1 MSSIVVL
8 DARPLSQICHPRK
21 WEYISNWYKQIVASG
36 RRVVIAEIT
45 DYETRRGLLKEKAT
59 RQIEELDA
67 LVDSNYYAPLSTSL
81 IHDAARVWAEAM
93 SMGMPLG
100 PLDGLNADAI
110 LIAQA
115 QAIGD
120 KRSVTVVT
128 QNTGHFDPFVNAVW
142 WENFEP

>member
-59 RQIEELDA
+59 RQIDTDDGGKYRWK
-67 LVDSNYYAPLSTSL
+67 LVT
-81 IHDAARVWAEAM
+81 
-93 SMGMPLG
+93 
-100 PLDGLNADAI
+100 DGGET
-110 LIAQA
+110 IA
-115 QAIGD
+115 
-120 KRSVTVVT
+120 RSVGF
-128 QNTGHFDPFVNAVW
+128 GHLNDRDLAWMHRRRLPVAPASATKRTTNATARYVRYR
-142 WENFEP
+142 PKRPAPRCAA